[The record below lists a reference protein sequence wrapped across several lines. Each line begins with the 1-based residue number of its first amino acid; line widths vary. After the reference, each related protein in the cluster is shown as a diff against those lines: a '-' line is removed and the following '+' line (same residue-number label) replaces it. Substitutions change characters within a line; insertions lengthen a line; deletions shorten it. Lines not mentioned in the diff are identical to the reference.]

1 MSELKTS
8 KTNAS
13 IMIIDD
19 DETFARILGRS
30 LQRRNWQVTIFNQPQ
45 EAIHFLQKNC
55 IDHILLDLKLESDSG
70 LRWISQIRALC
81 PETHL
86 LLLTGYAS
94 IATAVEAVKLGADN
108 YLSKPIDVAQI
119 EKALSS
125 KGPNPDT
132 PINDNP
138 MSVNRLEWEHIQ
150 RVLNENNGNISATA
164 RSLNMHRRT
173 LQRKLAKKPAQR

>member
-1 MSELKTS
+1 MAKLLASKTS
-8 KTNAS
+8 SS

-19 DETFARILGRS
+19 DATFARILGRS
-30 LQRRNWQVTIFNQPQ
+30 LQRRNWQVRIFNQPQ
-45 EAIHFLQKNC
+45 PAVNDLQKNC
-55 IDHILLDLKLESDSG
+55 VDHILLDLKLETDSG
-70 LRWISQIRALC
+70 LRWISQIRSLC

-119 EKALSS
+119 EKALSR
-125 KGPNPDT
+125 KAPNPET

-138 MSVNRLEWEHIQ
+138 MSINRLEWEHIQ